1 MAIVL
6 SLMQSLSSLVVWL
19 GLLFDV
25 LRWRARSV
33 VMRSMSGWI
42 LCLLISNQ
50 SRVGFDDAIAVAF
63 AASNVVS
70 LNTVYSSVVGD
81 LCS

>member
-70 LNTVYSSVVGD
+70 LNTV
-81 LCS
+81 